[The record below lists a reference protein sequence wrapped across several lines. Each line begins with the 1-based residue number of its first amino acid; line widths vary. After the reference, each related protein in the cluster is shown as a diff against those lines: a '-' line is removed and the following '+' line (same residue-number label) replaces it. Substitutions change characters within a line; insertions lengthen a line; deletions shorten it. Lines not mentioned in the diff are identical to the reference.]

1 MPWWIALLNTV
12 AALLSVVF
20 AAITLA
26 RPNQFIPP
34 TLRRQT
40 DRFAAATYAVRAI
53 PLGLAVVVVVWVAPA
68 GIATALLLG
77 VACVAQV
84 GDLVLGVVHR
94 VWGMA
99 GGGRL
104 GRRLPCGRGRGG
116 CGSDGVKPVAA
127 SVYTI
132 ATIVCVETITR
143 EVSTRELRSQLSDVL
158 GRAMYAGERIGVTRN
173 GKLAA
178 VVVGVEDLEAL
189 EAYEMDQDIAA
200 YRRSKEE
207 DDGTR
212 ISLAELRAELPS

>member
-53 PLGLAVVVVVWVAPA
+53 PLGLAAAVVVWAAPA

-77 VACVAQV
+77 VACAAQI
-84 GDLVLGVVHR
+84 GDLVLGAVHR

-99 GGGRL
+99 GGA
-104 GRRLPCGRGRGG
+104 
-116 CGSDGVKPVAA
+116 GSGVVFHAVGVAA
-127 SVYTI
+127 
-132 ATIVCVETITR
+132 A
-143 EVSTRELRSQLSDVL
+143 L
-158 GRAMYAGERIGVTRN
+158 G
-173 GKLAA
+173 
-178 VVVGVEDLEAL
+178 VVG
-189 EAYEMDQDIAA
+189 
-200 YRRSKEE
+200 
-207 DDGTR
+207 
-212 ISLAELRAELPS
+212 